1 MRRLS
6 ATRVYYGICFGEH
19 LPTWVVMAVYLV
31 RELHL
36 SPLQLVLMGTAM
48 EAAVFVFEV
57 PTGIVADTYSR
68 RLSLIVGYLGMG
80 AAWAAVGIVSA
91 PWLIIALWCFWG
103 FAYTFT
109 SGAEQAWITDE
120 IGIDRV
126 GGVFLRGAR
135 YGQAGSVVG
144 LLLQVA
150 VGTQSLRAG
159 VILGGIF
166 TIACGVWAVLVM
178 PETGF
183 VRRTSSQRAS
193 AFAELRTT
201 ALRGARF
208 ARAQRIILLLVG
220 VELFM
225 GMSSEAFDRL
235 KEAHFLRDVGL
246 PAAGDLSPVVWF
258 GIFWLAGMVLNI
270 AAIGSL
276 IKRVEHG
283 GRQAVARYLF
293 GFTFLELGAML
304 LFALTG
310 STWVAIAGLL
320 GVFFSRNM
328 QGPLFDT
335 WLSEQITDSSVRA
348 TVFSITGQSNAIGQ
362 AAGGAA
368 LGVIGNVWGIRAA
381 LAGGALAIAP
391 ALGFYGR
398 AIAHEGGE
406 PELAGLPAGA
416 VVD

>member
-6 ATRVYYGICFGEH
+6 ATTVYYGLSFGTRM
-19 LPTWVVMAVYLV
+19 PTWVVMAVYLV

-48 EAAVFVFEV
+48 EAAVFLFEI
-57 PTGIVADTYSR
+57 PTGVVADTYSR
-68 RLSLIVGYLGMG
+68 RLSLVIGYLGTG
-80 AAWAAVGIVSA
+80 AAWVAVGLVSA
-91 PWLIIALWCFWG
+91 PWLIVALWGFWG

-120 IGIDRV
+120 VGVERV
-126 GGVFLRGAR
+126 GGVFLRAAR
-135 YGQAGSVVG
+135 FGQAGAVVG

-150 VGTQSLRAG
+150 LGTVSLRAG
-159 VILGGIF
+159 VVIGGIF
-166 TIACGVWAVLVM
+166 TVVCGVAAALLM

-183 VRRTSSQRAS
+183 VRRPREQRAS
-193 AFAELRTT
+193 ALAELRRT
-201 ALRGARF
+201 ALRGGRF
-208 ARAQRIILLLVG
+208 AWAQPIIMLLVG
-220 VELFM
+220 VELFL

-246 PAAGDLSPVVWF
+246 PAVGQLDPVIWF
-258 GIFWLAGMVLNI
+258 GLFWLAGMLLNI

-283 GRQAVARYLF
+283 GRQAARYLV

-320 GVFFSRNM
+320 GVFFARNM
-328 QGPLFDT
+328 QSPLWDT

-362 AAGGAA
+362 AGGGAA
-368 LGVIGNVWGIRAA
+368 LGVVGNVWGIRAA

-391 ALGFYGR
+391 TLGFYGR

-406 PELAGLPAGA
+406 PGLRELPAGA